1 MARLHSPSVHHPCA
15 QDECDDN
22 DDNDNMMCLSF
33 HLSVC
38 LCFLGS
44 RCIPLAPHHLH
55 SPTMAAAS
63 QATLYDPPV
72 PTLGPAPPCS
82 PCNDCNNMTTTT
94 TWRQHEDDTT

>member
-1 MARLHSPSVHHPCA
+1 MACLHLPSVHHPCA
-15 QDECDDN
+15 RDEHN
-22 DDNDNMMCLSF
+22 NNNDNDNAM
-33 HLSVC
+33 HLSVH
-38 LCFLGS
+38 LCFPGT
-44 RCIPLAPHHLH
+44 RCIPFAPHHLH